1 MEQELAFYKLDA
13 KFEHLGMLPLPEGV
27 EVWQARKV
35 LWPKRCLCLQS
46 FSKVT
51 VSDSFLNFPL
61 KFGDGEEDE
70 SPYIG
75 KARFK
80 PNKFARKTDIMSG
93 EQHAQMTTLH
103 SRPSDKYDDQ
113 NKQVQQEIHDALV
126 QDLED
131 KERAI
136 KQGLYFKPDRHV
148 DSSINANP
156 GNWICTG
163 FYILKLLSYTATV
176 SPTF

>member
-1 MEQELAFYKLDA
+1 
-13 KFEHLGMLPLPEGV
+13 
-27 EVWQARKV
+27 
-35 LWPKRCLCLQS
+35 
-46 FSKVT
+46 
-51 VSDSFLNFPL
+51 
-61 KFGDGEEDE
+61 
-70 SPYIG
+70 
-75 KARFK
+75 
-80 PNKFARKTDIMSG
+80 MSG
-93 EQHAQMTTLH
+93 EQHAQMTMLH

-176 SPTF
+176 SPHLLETPLFVL

>member
-1 MEQELAFYKLDA
+1 
-13 KFEHLGMLPLPEGV
+13 
-27 EVWQARKV
+27 
-35 LWPKRCLCLQS
+35 
-46 FSKVT
+46 
-51 VSDSFLNFPL
+51 
-61 KFGDGEEDE
+61 
-70 SPYIG
+70 
-75 KARFK
+75 
-80 PNKFARKTDIMSG
+80 MSG

-156 GNWICTG
+156 GNWICTR
-163 FYILKLLSYTATV
+163 FYILKLYSDSQPHLLETPLFVLQMLWYLRDRCKISQCRRIFKET
-176 SPTF
+176 SISC

>member
-1 MEQELAFYKLDA
+1 
-13 KFEHLGMLPLPEGV
+13 
-27 EVWQARKV
+27 
-35 LWPKRCLCLQS
+35 
-46 FSKVT
+46 
-51 VSDSFLNFPL
+51 
-61 KFGDGEEDE
+61 
-70 SPYIG
+70 
-75 KARFK
+75 
-80 PNKFARKTDIMSG
+80 MSG